1 MRPKSV
7 TVTSGNTPYYIPM
20 DWRGGDIGLTSTPAG
35 SGNYDVAFTH
45 ESIADG
51 VSGVTWVDITDMSA
65 ATATVSK
72 QIGPCTCLRIT
83 LNSGTS
89 VKVAV
94 AQDDT

>member
-7 TVTSGNTPYYIPM
+7 TVTSANSPYYLPM
-20 DWRGGDIGLTSTPAG
+20 DWRGGDIGLTATPN

-45 ESIADG
+45 ESIA
-51 VSGVTWVDITDMSA
+51 SGIASQTWVDITDMSA

-89 VKVAV
+89 VKVATV
-94 AQDDT
+94 QDDT